1 LLVAAGRGFYI
12 VAPPLFADPPL
23 LWLTTLVTMH
33 LCLRLAPLLSMLL
46 VAYWDGIHGASGT
59 PAAKHPPRWQAAS
72 VGYPSP
78 EEGELASRFF
88 ENPHLWGGD
97 PVMAV
102 PKEEEGGAMEEPP
115 MALTT
120 RMMLLLPSLTECGAT
135 VGGALC
141 SAMVVLGGAVALPCW
156 AAQSGWLFDE
166 QWQGEMLHYG
176 LYAWGSLVAAVAS
189 SARWLWMLYRAD
201 GLCVVG
207 WFCFSAAAA
216 DASMRSPPAPAPP
229 VEFIARSGAD
239 AIGPTELP
247 DHLPP
252 TPLLQRFLDEM

>member
-1 LLVAAGRGFYI
+1 MPLTVVALVAAGRGFYI

-46 VAYWDGIHGASGT
+46 VAYWDGISGAAGT

-102 PKEEEGGAMEEPP
+102 PKEEEEEEGRGG
-115 MALTT
+115 
-120 RMMLLLPSLTECGAT
+120 
-135 VGGALC
+135 GGRGRGR
-141 SAMVVLGGAVALPCW
+141 VRPVLSIRG
-156 AAQSGWLFDE
+156 SG
-166 QWQGEMLHYG
+166 
-176 LYAWGSLVAAVAS
+176 
-189 SARWLWMLYRAD
+189 
-201 GLCVVG
+201 
-207 WFCFSAAAA
+207 
-216 DASMRSPPAPAPP
+216 
-229 VEFIARSGAD
+229 
-239 AIGPTELP
+239 
-247 DHLPP
+247 
-252 TPLLQRFLDEM
+252 